1 MNKFLKYN
9 YHILTYILLYSS
21 LIIAFFL
28 GENVSSGPKN
38 DLQYALKQVEIFNK
52 DFLYAFFNYDTIE
65 YPNRLSPIY
74 ITILLIFKKLFFSF
88 DIARLVL
95 LHIIILSQIYFYKC
109 LKIIFLKKFS
119 LNKRVLFFISCVIF
133 ISPSFRAN
141 TIWVESSMMG
151 LLFFTIGL
159 YYFLKNLKQ
168 LKLKNIYLNILF
180 IAIASYIRPSY
191 CLFGVY
197 FFWYYFSF
205 FRNQIS
211 IYKVIFVNFI
221 LAFPAFYY
229 VFILDIYFIGFHMGT
244 NTGESGF
251 NYFNKVAIIS
261 SIIIFHSFPFLYFK
275 GFFLKELTQNKLLL
289 LFSVIVSLFIIY
301 NFNYDLYW
309 GGGGIFLHISNFVTN
324 NNYSFYLLL
333 PIFIFFSLNISK
345 ISFFN
350 NALVLLILF
359 LLTPQYQIFHKY
371 YDPLV
376 LILCLTIINF
386 DLNKKFFTEKKF
398 IFSIYFVCFVHY
410 LISFINSYYIH
421 F

>member
-38 DLQYALKQVEIFNK
+38 DLLYALKQVEIFNK

-65 YPNRLSPIY
+65 YPNRLSPVY
-74 ITILLIFKKLFFSF
+74 ITILLVFKKLFFSF

-151 LLFFTIGL
+151 LLFFIIGV
-159 YYFLKNLKQ
+159 YYFLKNLKK
-168 LKLKNIYLNILF
+168 LRLKNIYLNILF

-205 FRNQIS
+205 FRNQIP
-211 IYKVIFVNFI
+211 IYKIIFANFI

-229 VFILDIYFIGFHMGT
+229 VFILDIYFIQMGT
-244 NTGESGF
+244 KDSFLDG
-251 NYFNKVAIIS
+251 NYFNKLAIIS

-275 GFFLKELTQNKLLL
+275 SFFLKELTNNKLLL
-289 LFSVIVSLFIIY
+289 FFSVIISLFIIY
-301 NFNYDLYW
+301 FFNYNSSW
-309 GGGGIFLHISNFVTN
+309 GGGGIFLHLSNFVAG
-324 NNYSFYLLL
+324 NNYLFYLLL
-333 PIFIFFSLNISK
+333 PIFIFFSFNILK
-345 ISFFN
+345 INFSN
-350 NALVLLILF
+350 NILVLLILF
-359 LLTPQYQIFHKY
+359 LLSPQYQVFNKY

-376 LILCLTIINF
+376 FILCLTIINF
-386 DLNKKFFTEKKF
+386 DLNKKFFTEKRF
-398 IFSIYFVCFVHY
+398 IFSVYFIFLVHY
-410 LISFINSYYIH
+410 LISFVNTYYIK